1 MNLYLEN
8 TRKSILM
15 TFLLLIG
22 SMLYAQS
29 NSKITIKKKN
39 ISLQT
44 ALADVR
50 EQTKM
55 SVSYNSS
62 QLPNTR
68 ISLDINNQSLEQ
80 ALNTI
85 LAGTGFTYTVKD
97 TYIMIIPEQA
107 AKKSKS

>member
-8 TRKSILM
+8 TGKGILI

-22 SMLYAQS
+22 SMLYAQN

-44 ALADVR
+44 ALADIR

-62 QLPNTR
+62 QLPKTR
-68 ISLDINNQSLEQ
+68 ISVD
-80 ALNTI
+80 
-85 LAGTGFTYTVKD
+85 
-97 TYIMIIPEQA
+97 
-107 AKKSKS
+107 

>member
-8 TRKSILM
+8 TGKGILI

-22 SMLYAQS
+22 SMLYAQN

-44 ALADVR
+44 ALADIR

-55 SVSYNSS
+55 SVSYNYLK
-62 QLPNTR
+62 QEYL
-68 ISLDINNQSLEQ
+68 
-80 ALNTI
+80 
-85 LAGTGFTYTVKD
+85 
-97 TYIMIIPEQA
+97 
-107 AKKSKS
+107 

>member
-8 TRKSILM
+8 TGKGILI

-22 SMLYAQS
+22 SMLYAQN

-44 ALADVR
+44 ALADIR

-62 QLPNTR
+62 QLPKTR
-68 ISLDINNQSLEQ
+68 ISLDINNQSL
-80 ALNTI
+80 I
-85 LAGTGFTYTVKD
+85 RH
-97 TYIMIIPEQA
+97 
-107 AKKSKS
+107 

>member
-8 TRKSILM
+8 TGKGILI

-22 SMLYAQS
+22 SMLYAQN

-44 ALADVR
+44 ALADIR

-62 QLPNTR
+62 QLPKTR
-68 ISLDINNQSLEQ
+68 ISLYNDYSG
-80 ALNTI
+80 A
-85 LAGTGFTYTVKD
+85 D
-97 TYIMIIPEQA
+97 C
-107 AKKSKS
+107 

>member
-8 TRKSILM
+8 TGKGILI

-22 SMLYAQS
+22 SMLYAQN

-44 ALADVR
+44 ALADIR

-62 QLPNTR
+62 QLPKTR
-68 ISLDINNQSLEQ
+68 I
-80 ALNTI
+80 
-85 LAGTGFTYTVKD
+85 
-97 TYIMIIPEQA
+97 
-107 AKKSKS
+107 

>member
-8 TRKSILM
+8 TGKGILI

-22 SMLYAQS
+22 SMLYAQN

-44 ALADVR
+44 ALADIR

-62 QLPNTR
+62 QLPKTR
-68 ISLDINNQSLEQ
+68 IPQIRS
-80 ALNTI
+80 
-85 LAGTGFTYTVKD
+85 
-97 TYIMIIPEQA
+97 
-107 AKKSKS
+107 

>member
-8 TRKSILM
+8 TGKGILI

-22 SMLYAQS
+22 SMLYAQN

-44 ALADVR
+44 ALADIR

-62 QLPNTR
+62 QLPKTR
-68 ISLDINNQSLEQ
+68 ISLDINNQSLDQ
-80 ALNTI
+80 ALKTI
-85 LAGTGFTYTVKD
+85 LAGTGFIYRKRYLYND
-97 TYIMIIPEQA
+97 YSGA
-107 AKKSKS
+107 DC

>member
-8 TRKSILM
+8 TGKGILI

-22 SMLYAQS
+22 SMLYAQN

-44 ALADVR
+44 ALADIR

-62 QLPNTR
+62 QLPKTR
-68 ISLDINNQSLEQ
+68 IVFS
-80 ALNTI
+80 A
-85 LAGTGFTYTVKD
+85 
-97 TYIMIIPEQA
+97 
-107 AKKSKS
+107 

>member
-8 TRKSILM
+8 TGKGILI

-22 SMLYAQS
+22 SMLYAQN

-44 ALADVR
+44 ALADIR

-62 QLPNTR
+62 QLPKTR
-68 ISLDINNQSLEQ
+68 ISLDINNQSLH
-80 ALNTI
+80 
-85 LAGTGFTYTVKD
+85 TVLV
-97 TYIMIIPEQA
+97 TT
-107 AKKSKS
+107 

>member
-8 TRKSILM
+8 TGKGILI

-22 SMLYAQS
+22 SMLYAQN

-44 ALADVR
+44 ALADIR

-62 QLPNTR
+62 QLPKTR
-68 ISLDINNQSLEQ
+68 ISLDINNQYW
-80 ALNTI
+80 
-85 LAGTGFTYTVKD
+85 TG
-97 TYIMIIPEQA
+97 
-107 AKKSKS
+107 

>member
-55 SVSYNSS
+55 SVSYD
-62 QLPNTR
+62 R
-68 ISLDINNQSLEQ
+68 
-80 ALNTI
+80 
-85 LAGTGFTYTVKD
+85 
-97 TYIMIIPEQA
+97 
-107 AKKSKS
+107 

>member
-8 TRKSILM
+8 TGKGILI

-22 SMLYAQS
+22 SMLYAQN

-44 ALADVR
+44 ALADIR

-62 QLPNTR
+62 QLPKTR
-68 ISLDINNQSLEQ
+68 ISWFKNLSD
-80 ALNTI
+80 
-85 LAGTGFTYTVKD
+85 
-97 TYIMIIPEQA
+97 
-107 AKKSKS
+107 

>member
-8 TRKSILM
+8 TGKGILI

-22 SMLYAQS
+22 SMLYAQN

-44 ALADVR
+44 ALADIR

-62 QLPNTR
+62 QLPKTR
-68 ISLDINNQSLEQ
+68 ISLDINNQSL
-80 ALNTI
+80 
-85 LAGTGFTYTVKD
+85 D
-97 TYIMIIPEQA
+97 
-107 AKKSKS
+107 

>member
-8 TRKSILM
+8 TGKGILI

-22 SMLYAQS
+22 SMLYAQN

-44 ALADVR
+44 ALADIR

-62 QLPNTR
+62 QLPKTR
-68 ISLDINNQSLEQ
+68 ISLDRKYVFFIS
-80 ALNTI
+80 
-85 LAGTGFTYTVKD
+85 D
-97 TYIMIIPEQA
+97 
-107 AKKSKS
+107 

>member
-8 TRKSILM
+8 TGKGILI

-22 SMLYAQS
+22 SMLYAQN

-44 ALADVR
+44 ALADIR

-55 SVSYNSS
+55 SVSY
-62 QLPNTR
+62 R
-68 ISLDINNQSLEQ
+68 IYSN
-80 ALNTI
+80 AVTI
-85 LAGTGFTYTVKD
+85 LKVDPGG
-97 TYIMIIPEQA
+97 
-107 AKKSKS
+107 

>member
-8 TRKSILM
+8 TGKGILI

-22 SMLYAQS
+22 SMLYAQN

-44 ALADVR
+44 ALADIR

-62 QLPNTR
+62 QLPKTT
-68 ISLDINNQSLEQ
+68 SLWIRH
-80 ALNTI
+80 
-85 LAGTGFTYTVKD
+85 
-97 TYIMIIPEQA
+97 
-107 AKKSKS
+107 

>member
-8 TRKSILM
+8 TRKSILI

-22 SMLYAQS
+22 SILYAQS

-62 QLPNTR
+62 
-68 ISLDINNQSLEQ
+68 
-80 ALNTI
+80 
-85 LAGTGFTYTVKD
+85 
-97 TYIMIIPEQA
+97 
-107 AKKSKS
+107 

>member
-8 TRKSILM
+8 TGKGILI

-22 SMLYAQS
+22 SMLYAQN

-44 ALADVR
+44 ALADIR

-62 QLPNTR
+62 QLPKTR
-68 ISLDINNQSLEQ
+68 ISLDKQPVFGS
-80 ALNTI
+80 
-85 LAGTGFTYTVKD
+85 GTENYSCRNRVHIYRKRYLYNDYSGAD
-97 TYIMIIPEQA
+97 C
-107 AKKSKS
+107 

>member
-8 TRKSILM
+8 TGKGILI

-22 SMLYAQS
+22 SMLYAQN

-44 ALADVR
+44 ALADIR

-62 QLPNTR
+62 QLPKTR
-68 ISLDINNQSLEQ
+68 ISLD
-80 ALNTI
+80 
-85 LAGTGFTYTVKD
+85 
-97 TYIMIIPEQA
+97 
-107 AKKSKS
+107 

>member
-8 TRKSILM
+8 TGKGILI

-22 SMLYAQS
+22 SMLYAQN

-44 ALADVR
+44 ALADIR

-62 QLPNTR
+62 QLPKQEY
-68 ISLDINNQSLEQ
+68 L
-80 ALNTI
+80 
-85 LAGTGFTYTVKD
+85 
-97 TYIMIIPEQA
+97 
-107 AKKSKS
+107 

>member
-8 TRKSILM
+8 TGKGILI

-22 SMLYAQS
+22 SMLYAQN

-44 ALADVR
+44 ALADIR

-62 QLPNTR
+62 QLPKTR
-68 ISLDINNQSLEQ
+68 ISLDI
-80 ALNTI
+80 LNSAT
-85 LAGTGFTYTVKD
+85 LL
-97 TYIMIIPEQA
+97 
-107 AKKSKS
+107 

>member
-8 TRKSILM
+8 TGKGILI

-22 SMLYAQS
+22 SMLYAQN

-44 ALADVR
+44 ALADIR

-55 SVSYNSS
+55 SVSYNKA
-62 QLPNTR
+62 
-68 ISLDINNQSLEQ
+68 EMWW
-80 ALNTI
+80 
-85 LAGTGFTYTVKD
+85 V
-97 TYIMIIPEQA
+97 M
-107 AKKSKS
+107 

>member
-8 TRKSILM
+8 TGKGILI

-22 SMLYAQS
+22 SMLYAQN

-44 ALADVR
+44 ALADIR

-55 SVSYNSS
+55 SVS
-62 QLPNTR
+62 P
-68 ISLDINNQSLEQ
+68 
-80 ALNTI
+80 
-85 LAGTGFTYTVKD
+85 
-97 TYIMIIPEQA
+97 
-107 AKKSKS
+107 

>member
-8 TRKSILM
+8 TRKSILI

-22 SMLYAQS
+22 SILYAQS

-68 ISLDINNQSLEQ
+68 ISLDITTSLW
-80 ALNTI
+80 
-85 LAGTGFTYTVKD
+85 
-97 TYIMIIPEQA
+97 
-107 AKKSKS
+107 SRR

>member
-62 QLPNTR
+62 MGVWEYL
-68 ISLDINNQSLEQ
+68 SLCLHI
-80 ALNTI
+80 
-85 LAGTGFTYTVKD
+85 
-97 TYIMIIPEQA
+97 
-107 AKKSKS
+107 

>member
-8 TRKSILM
+8 TGKGILI

-22 SMLYAQS
+22 SMLYAQN

-44 ALADVR
+44 ALADIR

-62 QLPNTR
+62 QLPKTEY
-68 ISLDINNQSLEQ
+68 L
-80 ALNTI
+80 
-85 LAGTGFTYTVKD
+85 
-97 TYIMIIPEQA
+97 
-107 AKKSKS
+107 